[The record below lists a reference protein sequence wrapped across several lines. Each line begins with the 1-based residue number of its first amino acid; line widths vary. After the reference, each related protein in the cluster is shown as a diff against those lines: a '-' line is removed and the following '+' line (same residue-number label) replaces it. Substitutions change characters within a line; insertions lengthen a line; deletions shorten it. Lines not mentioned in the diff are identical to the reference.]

1 MKGATLKRNLLL
13 LCAGLGSLIA
23 DTGHSLT
30 TLGESIATRAVNA
43 LPPEHPAELTNREL
57 DEAMA

>member
-1 MKGATLKRNLLL
+1 MKRNLLL

-43 LPPEHPAELTNREL
+43 LPPEHPAEMSNPQL
-57 DEAMA
+57 DEAIG